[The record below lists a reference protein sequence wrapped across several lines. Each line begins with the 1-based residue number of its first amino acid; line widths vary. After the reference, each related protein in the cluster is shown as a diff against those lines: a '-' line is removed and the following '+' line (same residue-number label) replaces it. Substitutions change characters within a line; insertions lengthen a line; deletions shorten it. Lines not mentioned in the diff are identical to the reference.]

1 MRSTK
6 FLVGSTRALAG
17 TAVLM
22 MSTVGC
28 GEDPVLGSSN
38 RGSGSHTDDTSVE
51 NAYIV
56 PTYLPG
62 RCAIQLNA
70 GGEMRFTI
78 TNNRP
83 AETERLLG
91 LSTPAAE
98 QARVISSVEI
108 PPKSTLSFGQPN
120 AEAGGGDA
128 SSPPVLLDRLAPDL
142 VPATSADVTF
152 HFERAGDM
160 TFPVPVE
167 ACPVQQR

>member
-6 FLVGSTRALAG
+6 LRRSGSVVAGST
-17 TAVLM
+17 VLM
-22 MSTVGC
+22 MSVAGC
-28 GEDPVLGSSN
+28 GEDPVLDSSN

-56 PTYLPG
+56 PAYVPG
-62 RCAIQLNA
+62 QCAIQLNA
-70 GGEMRFTI
+70 GGAMRFTI

-91 LSTPAAE
+91 ISTGAAE
-98 QARVISSVEI
+98 QARVIGSVAI
-108 PPKSTLSFGQPN
+108 PPKSAVSFGEPN
-120 AEAGGGDA
+120 AEPGAGDA
-128 SSPPVLLDRLAPDL
+128 SGPPVLLDRLDPDL

-152 HFERAGDM
+152 HFERAGDL

-167 ACPVQQR
+167 ACPIQQR

>member
-6 FLVGSTRALAG
+6 LRRSGSVLAG
-17 TAVLM
+17 TAALT
-22 MSTVGC
+22 MSVAGC
-28 GEDPVLGSSN
+28 GEDPVLDSSN

-56 PTYLPG
+56 PAYVPG
-62 RCAIQLNA
+62 QCAIQLNA
-70 GGEMRFTI
+70 GGAMRFTI

-91 LSTPAAE
+91 ISTGAGE
-98 QARVISSVEI
+98 QARVIGSVAI
-108 PPKSTLSFGQPN
+108 PPKSAVSFGEPN
-120 AEAGGGDA
+120 AEPGAGDA
-128 SSPPVLLDRLAPDL
+128 SGPPVLLDRLDPDL

-152 HFERAGDM
+152 HFERAGDL

-167 ACPVQQR
+167 ACPIQQR